1 MNFFEQQERAKRNTG
16 KLVLLMCLAVIG
28 LVAIAS
34 VAVAAILALLGERD
48 PNAPATT
55 APAMAGDWL
64 TRMTAL
70 LDWQLVGT
78 ISVLVVGVVIAGS
91 LFKHLQLRSGG
102 KAVAESL
109 NAKPI
114 DPGTTDLAEKKV
126 LNVVEEMAIA
136 SGIPVPPVYV
146 MEDES
151 INAFAAGHTPQD
163 AVIGVTRGCIR
174 LLSRD
179 ELQGV
184 VAHEFSHIFH
194 GDMRLNTKLV
204 ATLNGILLIGLV
216 GYILLRSAPFRRGS
230 SRDNSAFIMLAIGV
244 ILTIVGFAG
253 TFFGKLIKSAVSRQR
268 EFLADA
274 SAVQFTRNPAGIA
287 DALKKIGGYKPGSQI
302 RDANAAEYSHMFF
315 SQAVGGALSRFMATH
330 PPLEQRIR
338 RVQPDWDGNFSVP
351 QPERA
356 IEPAAD
362 DRRERGTR
370 GVLLATAMGAIDS
383 IGQPSDR
390 HVAYARQ
397 TIEALDTELREAAHD
412 IYSARALVYGLLL
425 DPSDSIRSRQLAA
438 LERYAEP
445 DAYQYVLKL
454 EDKITALDRRSR
466 LPLISLALPALKQL
480 SSAQY
485 IAFKRCLDELIVADQ
500 HISLMEWALYRIVV
514 HNIEPLPSGPGS
526 AALAD
531 MRDACQVLLS
541 AIVYAGHKD
550 DRDAHAA
557 FSSAAAGLPFEA
569 LELLPR
575 DAVRTSALETA
586 VIKLCSLAPSEK
598 RALMQA
604 LARAVEHDGIVS
616 VAQAELLRAIGD
628 SLDCPLPPLL
638 GDT

>member
-1 MNFFEQQERAKRNTG
+1 MNFFEQQERAKRNTS
-16 KLVLLMCLAVIG
+16 KLVVLLCLAVVS
-28 LVAIAS
+28 LVAIS
-34 VAVAAILALLGERD
+34 SIAVAAILALLGQRD
-48 PNAPATT
+48 PNTPLT
-55 APAMAGDWL
+55 AGSWF
-64 TRMTAL
+64 TQMTAL
-70 LDWQLVGT
+70 LDWPLVGA
-78 ISVLVVGVVIAGS
+78 IAVLVIGVVVAGS
-91 LFKHLQLRSGG
+91 LFKHFQLRSGG

-114 DPGTTDLAEKKV
+114 DPGTTDLEEKKV

-330 PPLEQRIR
+330 PPLEERIR

-351 QPERA
+351 QPEPA
-356 IEPAAD
+356 IAPAAD
-362 DRRERGTR
+362 DGHVRRMR
-370 GVLLATAMGAIDS
+370 GVLLATAIGAIDS

-390 HVAYARQ
+390 HVAYAR
-397 TIEALDTELREAAHD
+397 
-412 IYSARALVYGLLL
+412 
-425 DPSDSIRSRQLAA
+425 
-438 LERYAEP
+438 
-445 DAYQYVLKL
+445 
-454 EDKITALDRRSR
+454 
-466 LPLISLALPALKQL
+466 
-480 SSAQY
+480 
-485 IAFKRCLDELIVADQ
+485 
-500 HISLMEWALYRIVV
+500 
-514 HNIEPLPSGPGS
+514 
-526 AALAD
+526 
-531 MRDACQVLLS
+531 
-541 AIVYAGHKD
+541 
-550 DRDAHAA
+550 
-557 FSSAAAGLPFEA
+557 
-569 LELLPR
+569 
-575 DAVRTSALETA
+575 
-586 VIKLCSLAPSEK
+586 
-598 RALMQA
+598 
-604 LARAVEHDGIVS
+604 
-616 VAQAELLRAIGD
+616 
-628 SLDCPLPPLL
+628 
-638 GDT
+638 